1 MCGIIGIADSRSAVQ
16 QAATGLFALQH
27 RGQEAAGIVVSDG
40 TKLAARLGLGLVADA
55 FPEGT
60 LAALKGSCAV
70 GHVRYATSGDGDLR
84 NAQPLVFDNVH
95 GPLAIAHNGNLTNAL
110 EVRRKL
116 ETRGAIF
123 RTTTDSEV
131 IIHLTARHPG
141 PVEDS
146 IIAALRQVTGAYSCL
161 FLTPTKLIAVRD
173 PLGFRPLV
181 MGKLG
186 KSRVFASETTAL
198 ELLGAKVERDLEPGE
213 MVIVEDGR
221 VKSLKPFAPAP
232 RKAFCVFEKVYF
244 ARPDSVFG
252 GRAVQGDRQALGAE
266 LARQMRGVSADL
278 VVAVPDSGVPHAM
291 GFARESGIPYE
302 VGFVR
307 NHYIG
312 RTFIQPGQKARDWA
326 VRLKL
331 SPVRSV
337 IKGRRI
343 VLIDDSIVRGT
354 TSKRIV
360 SLLRKAGAQEVH
372 MAIASPP
379 IVGPCFYGIDTP
391 RRAELIAATRSKES
405 IRRFL
410 GADSLTYLSLEGLL
424 RATGGAN
431 DDTCTACFTGR
442 YPTPIPDFAEPG
454 LLGSEAGG
462 DAAQGA
468 AEKSRAAA
476 RDAEEGEV
484 WI

>member
-1 MCGIIGIADSRSAVQ
+1 MCGIIGIADSRSAVA

-40 TKLAARLGLGLVADA
+40 AKLTARLGLGLVADA

-60 LAALKGSCAV
+60 LAALKGSHAV

-110 EVRRKL
+110 EIRGKL
-116 ETRGAIF
+116 EKRGAIF

-181 MGKLG
+181 MGRLG
-186 KSRVFASETTAL
+186 KARVFASETTAL

-213 MVIVEDGR
+213 MIIVEDGR
-221 VKSLKPFAPAP
+221 MRSLKPFAPAP

-252 GRAVQGDRQALGAE
+252 GRAVQSDRQALGIE
-266 LARQMRGVSADL
+266 LAREMRGVSADL

-291 GFARESGIPYE
+291 GFSRESGVPYE

-337 IKGRRI
+337 LQGKRI

-360 SLLRKAGAQEVH
+360 NLLRKAGAKEVH

-379 IVGPCFYGIDTP
+379 IVAPCFYGIDTP
-391 RRAELIAATRSKES
+391 RRSELIAATRSKES

-410 GADSLTYLSLEGLL
+410 GADTLTYLSLEGMLK
-424 RATGGAN
+424 AVGGTN
-431 DDTCTACFTGR
+431 QDTCSACFTAR

-462 DAAQGA
+462 PAADGA
-468 AEKSRAAA
+468 AEISRRAA
-476 RDAEEGEV
+476 RDAEDEV
-484 WI
+484 WT

>member
-1 MCGIIGIADSRSAVQ
+1 MLTIPASKCRSA
-16 QAATGLFALQH
+16 
-27 RGQEAAGIVVSDG
+27 
-40 TKLAARLGLGLVADA
+40 
-55 FPEGT
+55 
-60 LAALKGSCAV
+60 
-70 GHVRYATSGDGDLR
+70 
-84 NAQPLVFDNVH
+84 
-95 GPLAIAHNGNLTNAL
+95 NAL
-110 EVRRKL
+110 EIRAKL
-116 ETRGAIF
+116 EKRGAIF
-123 RTTTDSEV
+123 RTSTDSEV

-181 MGKLG
+181 MGRVG
-186 KSRVFASETTAL
+186 KARVFASETTAL
-198 ELLGAKVERDLEPGE
+198 ELLGAKIERDLEPGE

-221 VKSLKPFAPAP
+221 VRSLKPFAPAP

-252 GRAVQGDRQALGAE
+252 GRTVQVDRQALGAE
-266 LARQMRGVSADL
+266 LAKEMKGIAADL
-278 VVAVPDSGVPHAM
+278 IIPVPDSGVPHAM
-291 GFARESGIPYE
+291 GFSREAAIPHE

-337 IKGRRI
+337 IKGKRI

-360 SLLRKAGAQEVH
+360 GLLRKAGAKEVH

-391 RRAELIAATRSKES
+391 RRSELIAATHTLDE
-405 IRRFL
+405 IRKYL
-410 GADSLTYLSLEGLL
+410 DADSVAYLSLDGLTNAVQGG
-424 RATGGAN
+424 RSRYCTSCYTGVYPVAFPR
-431 DDTCTACFTGR
+431 DETAYLQLALKLNTDA
-442 YPTPIPDFAEPG
+442 PQAEPAPA
-454 LLGSEAGG
+454 LT
-462 DAAQGA
+462 DPVV
-468 AEKSRAAA
+468 R
-476 RDAEEGEV
+476 
-484 WI
+484 